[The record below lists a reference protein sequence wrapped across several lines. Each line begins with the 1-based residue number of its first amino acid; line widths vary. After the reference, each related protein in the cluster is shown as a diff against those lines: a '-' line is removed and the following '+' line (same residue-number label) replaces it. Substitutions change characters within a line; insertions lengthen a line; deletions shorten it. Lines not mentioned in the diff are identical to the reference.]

1 MRCEMIW
8 MALKIRARPPR
19 RSADAISLT
28 AVSAFPRLLGS
39 CWEAVKEQRTRLDH
53 SSQLC

>member
-53 SSQLC
+53 SSQFC